1 MNKKYERYINY
12 IVNDIKPP
20 YFKNMEDHYGLKD
33 NEYELVLSKVFNQ
46 PVSIKDNHRVY
57 DTNGNLI
64 YRETSDGDWIKYEY
78 DDNGNRI
85 YREGGSGSWIKNEYD
100 TNGNEIYFESSD
112 GDWIKREYDDNDNKI
127 YQEDSNGD
135 WYKKEYDTN
144 GSNIYYEDSDG
155 YIIDNR

>member
-78 DDNGNRI
+78 DTNDNVI
-85 YREGGSGSWIKNEYD
+85 YSEYSNGDWEKYEYD
-100 TNGNEIYFESSD
+100 TNDNEIYS
-112 GDWIKREYDDNDNKI
+112 
-127 YQEDSNGD
+127 
-135 WYKKEYDTN
+135 
-144 GSNIYYEDSDG
+144 EDSDG
-155 YIIDNR
+155 YWVKREYDSNNNETYYEDSYGVIDDNR